1 MISVK
6 EISLDGSD
14 LKDIPNLKMY
24 IQDQVFKYTA
34 GDESTP
40 KEADRVRQLL
50 AGKGYKDSFVLPF
63 LNENRITMKEA
74 LIMIKNKQ

>member
-6 EISLDGSD
+6 EIPLDRPD
-14 LKDIPNLKMY
+14 LRDIPNLKEY

-40 KEADRVRQLL
+40 NEADKVRQLL
-50 AGKGYKDSFVLPF
+50 AGKGYRDAFVLPF

-74 LIMIKNKQ
+74 LIMMKNKQ